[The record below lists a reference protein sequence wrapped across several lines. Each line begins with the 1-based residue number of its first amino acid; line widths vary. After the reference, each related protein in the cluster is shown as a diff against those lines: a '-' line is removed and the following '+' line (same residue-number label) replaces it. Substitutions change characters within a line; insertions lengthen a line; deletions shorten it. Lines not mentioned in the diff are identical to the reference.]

1 MVERAR
7 LSKKQDPFGAIS
19 QMFAALAHKV
29 SPQRMSKISESI
41 PKITITC
48 GDEDYLV
55 DTSCS
60 VDLKNHLPKY
70 VSLFFIYTNFFINL
84 YSSEFVIFKNTGHG
98 LISQRPFKFNRLIEK
113 TVNDGRKLCGPLPRN

>member
-41 PKITITC
+41 PKITIAC

-70 VSLFFIYTNFFINL
+70 VSNFLFIQTSLLICTAPNL
-84 YSSEFVIFKNTGHG
+84 LYLKIQVM
-98 LISQRPFKFNRLIEK
+98 
-113 TVNDGRKLCGPLPRN
+113 D